1 VKPARQRTPLLLG
14 VGGALAAV
22 GAAALFCLLDPDHCG
37 LVSPVPPPEPVIGG
51 LYGGGADL
59 DLEDL
64 AQIGTDRAMSE
75 RLRHLLLAALGNARA
90 EAAGNLA
97 SEARAG
103 ELKRAVTEVAVIAN
117 AEIRA
122 MALAGI
128 ALTSIAQ
135 GDEAFAMRIARDQL
149 TPATATTRSEAQAQV
164 SEQTERVFGQLDP
177 NADRLPSAL
186 VARLDGLIDRFLAED
201 GGTGG
206 FEFHGR
212 TWDSGDEEQ
221 DQARSLQ
228 FAQLVHDHLSSRGVP
243 DTAISGWAAGS
254 EQMIAPSDTED
265 GRRRNNRVELTMT
278 IAGPARPY
286 PGEAGPLP
294 TDTNAKWRALVYKAV
309 ADGFGPEAFGFAFSP
324 AITLTLGAVAD
335 AAATT
340 GIAPARMI
348 ADVAHANPEMH
359 WFGYMLTLV
368 VGIGR
373 YSPLELAEV
382 AREMPMLDIG
392 GQITAYL
399 AYLGNQDKAPLERE
413 LAAAR
418 ATALAMDPSPVQQHL
433 LMMTASAGAWLA
445 PETVPRLVDDI
456 QSPVIR
462 DWMLTAAA
470 IRALQQREPDA
481 AVAALR
487 QLSGSGTRNLYL
499 NLTAAAGLTFESW
512 AADAEAPGTTLDL
525 ASSPTLAVLERAHG
539 SAATDGLY
547 ATLALASLI
556 PIHNLPGGPATIPRI
571 RDPALRRSMQQII
584 ELAEPIRRGEWDRAR
599 ELLLAAPAQDQ
610 ARLIGVAALLVAYPG
625 VDPAAPLDAE
635 LIAALIAADTGP
647 PSPNA
652 LAELLRALSGDSGLT
667 HFLED
672 MENGALR
679 DLLILSAV
687 LPMLALGQV
696 GIIDCEPPRCPSAE
710 ESVAMFE
717 ELARLAALIENTQLR
732 DFLNVFLVPI
742 LALLDWSGQPDASP
756 RQRIAQTTE
765 RLAQIEDPIFRD
777 AAWQWLAV
785 ATARA
790 VVDDGLDASAS
801 AELALLLLD
810 EILSEPVRDATL
822 GFIVPSLVAEAGPA
836 QLAAARAGELIE
848 ARISDPMIKAVTLGE
863 LAIRASDD
871 QAQFDHWFARAVETT
886 ENVAAELRDEALAT
900 LVILSA
906 EAEQHQRGVEI
917 AARIRDPRVRASGL
931 VLMGGSVAR
940 AEAQRIIRDLPLR
953 DQASVAYLIE
963 IGYIPQDEFGE
974 GPLRQELGDG
984 RHVMLLPWT
993 DTNE

>member
-1 VKPARQRTPLLLG
+1 MTPARQRPRLLLG
-14 VGGALAAV
+14 AGAVLAAV
-22 GAAALFCLLDPDHCG
+22 AAAALFCLLDPDRCG
-37 LVSPVPPPEPVIGG
+37 LGPPAPPPEPVVGG
-51 LYGGGADL
+51 LYGGGGDL
-59 DLEDL
+59 DLEGL
-64 AQIGTDRAMSE
+64 AQIGTDPAMSE

-90 EAAGNLA
+90 EAAGDLEG
-97 SEARAG
+97 EARAG
-103 ELKRAVTEVAVIAN
+103 ALERAVTEVAGIAN

-128 ALTSIAQ
+128 ALTCVAQ
-135 GDEAFAMRIARDQL
+135 GDEAFAMRIALDQL
-149 TPATATTRSEAQAQV
+149 TPATATARAEYQRQLTR
-164 SEQTERVFGQLDP
+164 QTEVVFPGLDATADQLPTAVIEQLD
-177 NADRLPSAL
+177 A
-186 VARLDGLIDRFLAED
+186 LIDQFLAED
-201 GGTGG
+201 HGTGG

-254 EQMIAPSDTED
+254 EQMTAPKDTED
-265 GRRRNNRVELTMT
+265 GRRLNNRVELTMT
-278 IAGPARPY
+278 ITGPARPY

-294 TDTNAKWRALVYKAV
+294 TDSNAKWRALVYKAV
-309 ADGFGPEAFGFAFSP
+309 ADGYGPEAFGFAFSP

-335 AAATT
+335 AAATAGT
-340 GIAPARMI
+340 APARMI
-348 ADVAHANPEMH
+348 ADVAHANPEMQ
-359 WFGYMLTLV
+359 WFGYMLTLF

-418 ATALAMDPSPVQQHL
+418 AAALAMDPSPVQQHL
-433 LMMTASAGAWLA
+433 LMMTAGAGAWLA

-481 AVAALR
+481 AVAVLR
-487 QLSGSGTRNLYL
+487 QLSASGTSNLYL

-539 SAATDGLY
+539 SAATDGLH
-547 ATLALASLI
+547 AALALASLI
-556 PIHNLPGGPATIPRI
+556 PIDNLPGGPATIPRI
-571 RDPALRRSMQQII
+571 RDPALRRSTQQII

-599 ELLLAAPAQDQ
+599 ELLLAATPQDQ
-610 ARLIGVAALLVAYPG
+610 VRLLGVAALLVAF
-625 VDPAAPLDAE
+625 VRDNPAAPLDPE
-635 LIAALIAADTGP
+635 LIAALIAADSEP

-667 HFLED
+667 HFLDD
-672 MENGALR
+672 MDNGALR

-687 LPMLALGQV
+687 PVIV
-696 GIIDCEPPRCPSAE
+696 GTAGLTGCEPPRCPSDE
-710 ESVAMFE
+710 ELAATSE
-717 ELARLAALIENTQLR
+717 DLARLAALIENTQLR
-732 DFLNVFLVPI
+732 DFLNVFLVPM
-742 LALLDWSGQPDASP
+742 LTLFDWSGQPDASP

-810 EILSEPVRDATL
+810 EIRSEPVRDATL

-871 QAQFDHWFARAVETT
+871 QAQFDHWFALAVETT